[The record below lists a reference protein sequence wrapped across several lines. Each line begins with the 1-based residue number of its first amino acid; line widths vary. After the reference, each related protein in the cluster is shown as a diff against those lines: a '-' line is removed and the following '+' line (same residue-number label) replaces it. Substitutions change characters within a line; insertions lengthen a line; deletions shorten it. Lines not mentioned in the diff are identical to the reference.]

1 MSRKDSVSSNRCQR
15 DLDKTQHLFLI
26 SQLPEVKE
34 ANSKIETL
42 KKQLQKKGEDMV
54 KSLQAKYADAQKRQ
68 ADGLISPKQLQ
79 EESARLQQEEQA
91 LGQFEQTS
99 QEKIFKKS
107 EELLSPIQARI
118 NDAIKAVAADNG
130 YTYIFDSSLGLV
142 LYADPGTDVSTLV
155 KAKLGL

>member
-1 MSRKDSVSSNRCQR
+1 MNKILKS
-15 DLDKTQHLFLI
+15 L
-26 SQLPEVKE
+26 KE

-54 KSLQAKYADAQKRQ
+54 KSLQAKYTDAQKRQ

-91 LGQFEQTS
+91 LAQFEQTS

-107 EELLSPIQARI
+107 EELLSPIQAKI